1 MNKRKKKL
9 YSSGLSFLTASTML
23 IQTVGVQAQETESSS
38 ADEAN
43 TSSLPPEDSS
53 KVETNPDWNTEKK
66 PEEQTLPAA
75 EDVQPVEESPATE
88 AVGSANA
95 IDMTP
100 TTNTIDH
107 EISYTLDPAGLNW
120 PSADNKAAQF
130 QVSLMVKGYE
140 SFTVYLPAGLS
151 EVNHDTPDG
160 YKVVKS
166 MDQNNGTLLTYTNSS
181 PNDALITFNVSYKFG
196 LYPYGSNGNYNN
208 YQFAPGNTDLKVIV
222 EAPSAH
228 LEGTIHVN
236 NPETMDFVADVKN
249 NARPDNTFTADGKS
263 IYTFTMDIVHDPAR
277 NDPIM
282 GFGVANNPTMN
293 GVIHVPK
300 GFVLKGASMH
310 NWWGNSNNID
320 SDEKNVP
327 GIPTG
332 VSQPDGP
339 GGDIVITNIQGAGY
353 SNYPVS
359 HHYFYGYFEKGTPKG
374 TYQFTPELTLS
385 PKFLGGGEMTVP
397 VQNRN
402 LSTVI
407 LGQANPGVMTGKYGF
422 VLEGYSK
429 NDVDLEHE
437 GFYAKS
443 ISDEY
448 KVTGFLTGKSDKP
461 GVNEKMP
468 YIGVDFEDEKTN
480 QTNTLRTYKIT
491 LPQNWCG
498 NITDVIISTGVRGSV
513 SQSNNEGDNGPFQIT
528 LDTGE
533 VIEVNSIKSSNAQI
547 DAALSNGAHIVSIE
561 GEANILPGNNISVR
575 LKNAVIKD
583 GTYQSGQQVPIQIHV
598 HSVTSD
604 TDIDVVGHLKYF
616 DDYAIAGTAYSIAN
630 SMNYDMSGTYTQGQ
644 LISGKY
650 GWSGL
655 GMETAV
661 PEDTENKIILPE
673 SAIDRPHYVRLPVVQ
688 VRSIAHQAI
697 DVDYS
702 KLGDYGWTHPE
713 SKKKYYPVIT
723 DLGIDESGEHVTQ
736 FDFSMYEVNVPKN
749 ANMGSFFYPN
759 QIPFKVS
766 DMAVSAQGTT
776 DWVTRVIDQNDPATH
791 PKYGGKVYDGGKG
804 KAWKITIP
812 TIVGFK
818 NGVSGEKTSLTAYY
832 GQGAGA
838 AGFDRGVKSDTSDD
852 KPKGILRL
860 AITNSTNYDYI
871 NGQAIA
877 ILPRND
883 SYSLVLTGPGRVET
897 VGTLYYSTKSL
908 DLPKANSNV
917 RIELNSEDWMT
928 EDQVKDWSSI
938 RSVALNSSAI
948 QTKVQMVAY
957 LPIQVENIND
967 QSIGQTAIIP
977 TYSYAHNDDQGLGT
991 LSNRTDL
998 ETKIYGTP
1006 QIHVYYKETKDGT
1019 TPTDVN
1025 VADPKVITGRNTDG
1039 TGASYDSFTT
1049 SPVDVEDYTYVGLA
1063 QGKEKGTLDDQ
1074 TQDVVYLYKQKEY
1087 KVTVHYID
1095 ITGASPKDT
1104 WTPSDGTEVDSLKQ
1118 ELNGVKNETYQ
1129 NEVQAPAGYQIVQQ
1143 DDAAA
1148 QGTFTG
1154 EMDAYVYIKAD
1165 TQKVVYTIIDD
1176 SAKKTLEDK
1185 VSFDSGPSGTNLH
1198 KTQKDFDAIIK
1209 TYTDKGYEVV
1219 SQNELPGTF
1228 DSDTSK
1234 DQEIVVHLKHATVT
1248 VTPDHPQTPGDPID
1262 GSESNWPDG
1271 VDQVSLQ
1278 KSITR
1283 TIDYVD
1289 GLTKDKVADSVTQ
1302 TVTFTHHVVV
1312 DKVTGE
1318 VLGYDTNGDDTVDTT
1333 NADDAWMT
1341 DSNTWAEV
1349 TSPDLSLKGYEAP
1362 DVSKVD
1368 EKVVTSNT
1376 SDETVTVTYDRS
1388 TQKVVYTIIDD
1399 TAKKTLKDKVEFDH
1413 GLSGSKLSKKKADLD
1428 TIVKVYTNKG
1438 YEVVSQDEVPSAF
1451 DTDKS
1456 TDQVITIHL
1465 KHPTITV
1472 TPDNPQTP
1480 GGRIDGSEGIWPSE
1494 AGKEEL
1500 TKTITRNIHYVDGL
1514 TRDEVADSVTQKV
1527 IFNRHVIIDK
1537 VTGAV
1542 LGYDTNRDDQVDTTD
1557 ADDAWMTDSDTWAEV
1572 TSPDLSSKGYEV
1584 PDISKVDEKVVTSN
1598 ISDETVT
1605 VTYNRS
1611 MQKVVYT
1618 IIDDSADTTLEDKV
1632 AFDSG
1637 ASETNLHKTQN
1648 DFDAIIKT
1656 YTDKGYEVVN
1666 QGTLPTAFDTD
1677 SSKDQE
1683 VVVHL
1688 KHAIITVTPEDPKK
1702 PGQPIDGSESNW
1714 PSEAGANALSKT
1726 ITRTIDYLDEL
1737 TSDKIADSVN
1747 QSMTFKRH
1755 VIIDKVTGEVL
1766 GYDTNGDD
1774 MVDTTNA
1781 DDAWMTDSN
1790 IWNEVISP
1798 DFSDRGFG
1806 TPSLAKVGN
1815 ETVDVFMDSKQ
1826 IKVLYPH
1833 TYITIT
1839 PDNPQTP
1846 GEPIDGTDMNWPD
1859 GVDLDSLQKSITRT
1873 IDYVDGLT
1881 HKKVA
1886 DSVTQKVTFNR
1897 HVIIDKVTGEV
1908 LGYDT
1913 NGDGTVDTTDAD
1925 DTWMTDSNTW
1935 AEVTSPDLSLK
1946 GYEAPDV
1953 SKVDEKVVT
1962 SNISDETVTVT
1973 YNRSTQKV
1981 VYTIIDDTAK
1991 KTLEDNVLLDTG
2003 PSGASL
2009 NKTQED
2015 LQKIADGYGTKGY
2028 AIVSVDTLPEHFDI
2042 DPSTDQVV
2050 IIHLEHTYETITPD
2064 NAKTPGDPIDGSESV
2079 WPKEAGKENLQK
2091 STTRTIEYIDGMTKE
2106 NVADSVEQTVEFERH
2121 VIIDK
2126 VTGEVLG
2133 YDTNDDN
2140 QVDTEDPDQAWM
2152 HTDGEWSE
2160 VVSPDLSSQGYEKP
2174 SMEKVEAENV
2184 DPSTETK
2191 TIQIVYEISNRI
2203 ILPSTGGIGSLF
2215 YTISGLI
2222 LTGIGWKGFRK
2233 NKKK

>member
-1 MNKRKKKL
+1 
-9 YSSGLSFLTASTML
+9 ML

-38 ADEAN
+38 ANEAN

-75 EDVQPVEESPATE
+75 EDVQPVEESPVTE

-236 NPETMDFVADVKN
+236 NPETMDFVADVRN

-407 LGQANPGVMTGKYGF
+407 LGQANPGVMMGKYGF

-429 NDVDLEHE
+429 NDVDLEHA

-448 KVTGFLTGKSDKP
+448 KVTGFLTGKTDKP

-575 LKNAVIKD
+575 LKNAVIEY

-917 RIELNSEDWMT
+917 RIELNSED
-928 EDQVKDWSSI
+928 
-938 RSVALNSSAI
+938 
-948 QTKVQMVAY
+948 
-957 LPIQVENIND
+957 
-967 QSIGQTAIIP
+967 
-977 TYSYAHNDDQGLGT
+977 
-991 LSNRTDL
+991 
-998 ETKIYGTP
+998 
-1006 QIHVYYKETKDGT
+1006 
-1019 TPTDVN
+1019 
-1025 VADPKVITGRNTDG
+1025 
-1039 TGASYDSFTT
+1039 
-1049 SPVDVEDYTYVGLA
+1049 
-1063 QGKEKGTLDDQ
+1063 
-1074 TQDVVYLYKQKEY
+1074 
-1087 KVTVHYID
+1087 
-1095 ITGASPKDT
+1095 
-1104 WTPSDGTEVDSLKQ
+1104 
-1118 ELNGVKNETYQ
+1118 
-1129 NEVQAPAGYQIVQQ
+1129 
-1143 DDAAA
+1143 
-1148 QGTFTG
+1148 
-1154 EMDAYVYIKAD
+1154 
-1165 TQKVVYTIIDD
+1165 
-1176 SAKKTLEDK
+1176 
-1185 VSFDSGPSGTNLH
+1185 
-1198 KTQKDFDAIIK
+1198 
-1209 TYTDKGYEVV
+1209 
-1219 SQNELPGTF
+1219 
-1228 DSDTSK
+1228 
-1234 DQEIVVHLKHATVT
+1234 
-1248 VTPDHPQTPGDPID
+1248 
-1262 GSESNWPDG
+1262 
-1271 VDQVSLQ
+1271 
-1278 KSITR
+1278 
-1283 TIDYVD
+1283 
-1289 GLTKDKVADSVTQ
+1289 
-1302 TVTFTHHVVV
+1302 
-1312 DKVTGE
+1312 
-1318 VLGYDTNGDDTVDTT
+1318 
-1333 NADDAWMT
+1333 
-1341 DSNTWAEV
+1341 
-1349 TSPDLSLKGYEAP
+1349 
-1362 DVSKVD
+1362 
-1368 EKVVTSNT
+1368 
-1376 SDETVTVTYDRS
+1376 
-1388 TQKVVYTIIDD
+1388 
-1399 TAKKTLKDKVEFDH
+1399 
-1413 GLSGSKLSKKKADLD
+1413 
-1428 TIVKVYTNKG
+1428 
-1438 YEVVSQDEVPSAF
+1438 
-1451 DTDKS
+1451 
-1456 TDQVITIHL
+1456 
-1465 KHPTITV
+1465 
-1472 TPDNPQTP
+1472 
-1480 GGRIDGSEGIWPSE
+1480 
-1494 AGKEEL
+1494 
-1500 TKTITRNIHYVDGL
+1500 
-1514 TRDEVADSVTQKV
+1514 
-1527 IFNRHVIIDK
+1527 
-1537 VTGAV
+1537 
-1542 LGYDTNRDDQVDTTD
+1542 
-1557 ADDAWMTDSDTWAEV
+1557 
-1572 TSPDLSSKGYEV
+1572 
-1584 PDISKVDEKVVTSN
+1584 
-1598 ISDETVT
+1598 
-1605 VTYNRS
+1605 
-1611 MQKVVYT
+1611 
-1618 IIDDSADTTLEDKV
+1618 
-1632 AFDSG
+1632 
-1637 ASETNLHKTQN
+1637 
-1648 DFDAIIKT
+1648 
-1656 YTDKGYEVVN
+1656 
-1666 QGTLPTAFDTD
+1666 
-1677 SSKDQE
+1677 
-1683 VVVHL
+1683 
-1688 KHAIITVTPEDPKK
+1688 
-1702 PGQPIDGSESNW
+1702 
-1714 PSEAGANALSKT
+1714 
-1726 ITRTIDYLDEL
+1726 
-1737 TSDKIADSVN
+1737 
-1747 QSMTFKRH
+1747 
-1755 VIIDKVTGEVL
+1755 
-1766 GYDTNGDD
+1766 
-1774 MVDTTNA
+1774 
-1781 DDAWMTDSN
+1781 
-1790 IWNEVISP
+1790 
-1798 DFSDRGFG
+1798 
-1806 TPSLAKVGN
+1806 
-1815 ETVDVFMDSKQ
+1815 
-1826 IKVLYPH
+1826 
-1833 TYITIT
+1833 
-1839 PDNPQTP
+1839 
-1846 GEPIDGTDMNWPD
+1846 
-1859 GVDLDSLQKSITRT
+1859 
-1873 IDYVDGLT
+1873 
-1881 HKKVA
+1881 
-1886 DSVTQKVTFNR
+1886 
-1897 HVIIDKVTGEV
+1897 
-1908 LGYDT
+1908 
-1913 NGDGTVDTTDAD
+1913 
-1925 DTWMTDSNTW
+1925 
-1935 AEVTSPDLSLK
+1935 
-1946 GYEAPDV
+1946 
-1953 SKVDEKVVT
+1953 
-1962 SNISDETVTVT
+1962 
-1973 YNRSTQKV
+1973 
-1981 VYTIIDDTAK
+1981 
-1991 KTLEDNVLLDTG
+1991 
-2003 PSGASL
+2003 
-2009 NKTQED
+2009 
-2015 LQKIADGYGTKGY
+2015 
-2028 AIVSVDTLPEHFDI
+2028 
-2042 DPSTDQVV
+2042 
-2050 IIHLEHTYETITPD
+2050 
-2064 NAKTPGDPIDGSESV
+2064 
-2079 WPKEAGKENLQK
+2079 
-2091 STTRTIEYIDGMTKE
+2091 
-2106 NVADSVEQTVEFERH
+2106 
-2121 VIIDK
+2121 
-2126 VTGEVLG
+2126 
-2133 YDTNDDN
+2133 
-2140 QVDTEDPDQAWM
+2140 
-2152 HTDGEWSE
+2152 
-2160 VVSPDLSSQGYEKP
+2160 
-2174 SMEKVEAENV
+2174 
-2184 DPSTETK
+2184 
-2191 TIQIVYEISNRI
+2191 
-2203 ILPSTGGIGSLF
+2203 
-2215 YTISGLI
+2215 
-2222 LTGIGWKGFRK
+2222 
-2233 NKKK
+2233 

>member
-1 MNKRKKKL
+1 
-9 YSSGLSFLTASTML
+9 ML

-38 ADEAN
+38 ANEAN
-43 TSSLPPEDSS
+43 TSSLPSEDSS
-53 KVETNPDWNTEKK
+53 KVETNPDLNTEKK

-236 NPETMDFVADVKN
+236 NPETMDFVADVRN

-461 GVNEKMP
+461 GVNDKMP

-575 LKNAVIKD
+575 LKNAVIED

-1019 TPTDVN
+1019 TPTDVD

-1039 TGASYDSFTT
+1039 ASYDSFTT
-1049 SPVDVEDYTYVGLA
+1049 SPVDVDDYTYIGLA

-1074 TQDVVYLYKQKEY
+1074 AQDVVYLYKQKEY

-1095 ITGASPKDT
+1095 ITWASPKDT
-1104 WTPSDGTEVDSLKQ
+1104 WTPSDGTEVDSLKR

-1129 NEVQAPAGYQIVQQ
+1129 NDVQAPAGYQIVQQ
-1143 DDAAA
+1143 DDAAT

-1185 VSFDSGPSGTNLH
+1185 VSFDSGASGTNLH

-1219 SQNELPGTF
+1219 SQDELPGTF

-1234 DQEIVVHLKHATVT
+1234 DQEIVVHLKHVTVT

-1289 GLTKDKVADSVTQ
+1289 GLTKEKVADSVEQ
-1302 TVTFTHHVVV
+1302 TITFTRHVVV

-1318 VLGYDTNGDDTVDTT
+1318 VLGYDTNGDGMVDTK

-1349 TSPDLSLKGYEAP
+1349 TSPDLSSKGYEAP
-1362 DVSKVD
+1362 GVSKVD
-1368 EKVVTSNT
+1368 EKVVTFNT
-1376 SDETVTVTYDRS
+1376 SDETITVTYNRS
-1388 TQKVVYTIIDD
+1388 PQKVVYTIIDD

-1456 TDQVITIHL
+1456 IDQVITIHL

-1557 ADDAWMTDSDTWAEV
+1557 ADDAWMTDSNTWAEV
-1572 TSPDLSSKGYEV
+1572 TSPDLSSKGYEA
-1584 PDISKVDEKVVTSN
+1584 PDVSKVDEKVVTSN

-1637 ASETNLHKTQN
+1637 ASGTDLHKTQN

-1747 QSMTFKRH
+1747 QSVTFKRH

-1806 TPSLAKVGN
+1806 TPSLAKVGS

-1839 PDNPQTP
+1839 PDHPQTP
-1846 GEPIDGTDMNWPD
+1846 GDPIDGSESNWPD
-1859 GVDLDSLQKSITRT
+1859 GVDQVSLQKSITRT

-1881 HKKVA
+1881 KEKVA
-1886 DSVTQKVTFNR
+1886 DSVEQTITFTR
-1897 HVIIDKVTGEV
+1897 HVVVDKVTGEV

-1913 NGDGTVDTTDAD
+1913 NGDGMVDTTSAD
-1925 DTWMTDSNTW
+1925 KAWMTDSNTW

-1962 SNISDETVTVT
+1962 SNISDETITVT

>member
-1 MNKRKKKL
+1 MDNLEKKGESQMKKRKKKL

-38 ADEAN
+38 ANEAD
-43 TSSLPPEDSS
+43 TSSLPSQDSS
-53 KVETNPDWNTEKK
+53 KVETNPDLNIETK
-66 PEEQTLPAA
+66 PEDQTLPAT
-75 EDVQPVEESPATE
+75 EDVQPVEEPPATE

-100 TTNTIDH
+100 ATNTVDH

-196 LYPYGSNGNYNN
+196 LYPYGSNSNYNN

-263 IYTFTMDIVHDPAR
+263 IYTFTMEIVHDPAR
-277 NDPIM
+277 NEPIM

-359 HHYFYGYFEKGTPKG
+359 HHYFYGYFEKGTPEG

-429 NDVDLEHE
+429 NDVDLEHA

-448 KVTGFLTGKSDKP
+448 KVTGFLTGKTDKP

-468 YIGVDFEDEKTN
+468 YIGVDFEDGKTN

-491 LPQNWCG
+491 LPKNWCG

-575 LKNAVIKD
+575 LKNAVIED

-1095 ITGASPKDT
+1095 ITGVSPKDT

-1185 VSFDSGPSGTNLH
+1185 VSFDSGASGTNLH
-1198 KTQKDFDAIIK
+1198 KTQKDFDAIVKAYTDKGYEVVSQDTLPTVFDTDSSKDQEIVVHLKHAIITVTPEDPKKPGQPIDGSESNWPSEAGANALSKTITRTIDYLDELTSDKIADSVNQSVTFKRHVIIDKVTGEVLGYDTNGDGMVDTTNADDAWMTDSNTWAEVTSPDLSSKGYEAPDVSKVDEKVVTSNTSDETVTVTYNRSMQKVVYTIIDDSAKKTLEDKVSFDSGASGTNLHKTQNDFDAIIK

-1219 SQNELPGTF
+1219 SQDELPGTF

-1248 VTPDHPQTPGDPID
+1248 VTPDNPQTPGDPID

-1349 TSPDLSLKGYEAP
+1349 TSPDLSSKGYEAP

-1368 EKVVTSNT
+1368 EKVVASNT
-1376 SDETVTVTYDRS
+1376 
-1388 TQKVVYTIIDD
+1388 
-1399 TAKKTLKDKVEFDH
+1399 
-1413 GLSGSKLSKKKADLD
+1413 
-1428 TIVKVYTNKG
+1428 
-1438 YEVVSQDEVPSAF
+1438 
-1451 DTDKS
+1451 
-1456 TDQVITIHL
+1456 
-1465 KHPTITV
+1465 
-1472 TPDNPQTP
+1472 
-1480 GGRIDGSEGIWPSE
+1480 
-1494 AGKEEL
+1494 
-1500 TKTITRNIHYVDGL
+1500 
-1514 TRDEVADSVTQKV
+1514 
-1527 IFNRHVIIDK
+1527 
-1537 VTGAV
+1537 
-1542 LGYDTNRDDQVDTTD
+1542 
-1557 ADDAWMTDSDTWAEV
+1557 
-1572 TSPDLSSKGYEV
+1572 
-1584 PDISKVDEKVVTSN
+1584 
-1598 ISDETVT
+1598 
-1605 VTYNRS
+1605 
-1611 MQKVVYT
+1611 
-1618 IIDDSADTTLEDKV
+1618 
-1632 AFDSG
+1632 
-1637 ASETNLHKTQN
+1637 
-1648 DFDAIIKT
+1648 
-1656 YTDKGYEVVN
+1656 
-1666 QGTLPTAFDTD
+1666 
-1677 SSKDQE
+1677 
-1683 VVVHL
+1683 
-1688 KHAIITVTPEDPKK
+1688 
-1702 PGQPIDGSESNW
+1702 
-1714 PSEAGANALSKT
+1714 
-1726 ITRTIDYLDEL
+1726 
-1737 TSDKIADSVN
+1737 
-1747 QSMTFKRH
+1747 
-1755 VIIDKVTGEVL
+1755 
-1766 GYDTNGDD
+1766 
-1774 MVDTTNA
+1774 
-1781 DDAWMTDSN
+1781 
-1790 IWNEVISP
+1790 
-1798 DFSDRGFG
+1798 
-1806 TPSLAKVGN
+1806 
-1815 ETVDVFMDSKQ
+1815 
-1826 IKVLYPH
+1826 
-1833 TYITIT
+1833 
-1839 PDNPQTP
+1839 
-1846 GEPIDGTDMNWPD
+1846 
-1859 GVDLDSLQKSITRT
+1859 
-1873 IDYVDGLT
+1873 
-1881 HKKVA
+1881 
-1886 DSVTQKVTFNR
+1886 
-1897 HVIIDKVTGEV
+1897 
-1908 LGYDT
+1908 
-1913 NGDGTVDTTDAD
+1913 
-1925 DTWMTDSNTW
+1925 
-1935 AEVTSPDLSLK
+1935 
-1946 GYEAPDV
+1946 
-1953 SKVDEKVVT
+1953 
-1962 SNISDETVTVT
+1962 SDETVTVT

-2050 IIHLEHTYETITPD
+2050 IIHLEHTYEAITPD

-2191 TIQIVYEISNRI
+2191 TIQIIYEISNRI

-2215 YTISGLI
+2215 YTISGLV

>member
-1 MNKRKKKL
+1 MDNLEKKGESQMKKRKKKL

-38 ADEAN
+38 ANEAD
-43 TSSLPPEDSS
+43 TSSLPSQDSS
-53 KVETNPDWNTEKK
+53 KVETNPDLNTEKK
-66 PEEQTLPAA
+66 PEDQTLPAT
-75 EDVQPVEESPATE
+75 EDVQPVEESPVTE
-88 AVGSANA
+88 TVGSANA

-100 TTNTIDH
+100 ATNTVDH

-196 LYPYGSNGNYNN
+196 LYPYGSNSNYNN

-263 IYTFTMDIVHDPAR
+263 IYTFTMEIVHDPAR
-277 NDPIM
+277 NEPIM

-359 HHYFYGYFEKGTPKG
+359 HHYFYGYFEKGTPEG

-429 NDVDLEHE
+429 NDVDLEHA

-448 KVTGFLTGKSDKP
+448 KVTGFLTGKTDKP

-491 LPQNWCG
+491 LPKNWCG

-575 LKNAVIKD
+575 LKNAVIED

-877 ILPRND
+877 ILPRNN
-883 SYSLVLTGPGRVET
+883 SYSLMLTGPGRVET
-897 VGTLYYSTKSL
+897 VGTLYYSTKSF

-1095 ITGASPKDT
+1095 ITGVSPKDT

-1185 VSFDSGPSGTNLH
+1185 VSFDSGASGTNLH
-1198 KTQKDFDAIIK
+1198 KTQKDFDAIVKAYTDKGYEVVSQDTLPTVFDTDSSKDQEIVVHLKHAIITVTPEDPKKPGQPIDGSESNWPSEAGANALSKTITRTIDYLDELTSDKIADSVNQSVTFKRHVIIDKVTGEVLGYDTNGDGMVDTTNADDAWMTDSNTWAEVTSPDLSSKGYEAPDVSKVDEKVVTSNTSDETVTVTYNRSMQKVVYTIIDDSAKKTLEDKVSFDSGASGTNLHKTQNDFDAIIK

-1219 SQNELPGTF
+1219 SQDELPGTF

-1248 VTPDHPQTPGDPID
+1248 VTPDNPQTPGDPID

-1349 TSPDLSLKGYEAP
+1349 TSPDLSSKGYEAP

-1368 EKVVTSNT
+1368 EKVVASNT
-1376 SDETVTVTYDRS
+1376 
-1388 TQKVVYTIIDD
+1388 
-1399 TAKKTLKDKVEFDH
+1399 
-1413 GLSGSKLSKKKADLD
+1413 
-1428 TIVKVYTNKG
+1428 
-1438 YEVVSQDEVPSAF
+1438 
-1451 DTDKS
+1451 
-1456 TDQVITIHL
+1456 
-1465 KHPTITV
+1465 
-1472 TPDNPQTP
+1472 
-1480 GGRIDGSEGIWPSE
+1480 
-1494 AGKEEL
+1494 
-1500 TKTITRNIHYVDGL
+1500 
-1514 TRDEVADSVTQKV
+1514 
-1527 IFNRHVIIDK
+1527 
-1537 VTGAV
+1537 
-1542 LGYDTNRDDQVDTTD
+1542 
-1557 ADDAWMTDSDTWAEV
+1557 
-1572 TSPDLSSKGYEV
+1572 
-1584 PDISKVDEKVVTSN
+1584 
-1598 ISDETVT
+1598 
-1605 VTYNRS
+1605 
-1611 MQKVVYT
+1611 
-1618 IIDDSADTTLEDKV
+1618 
-1632 AFDSG
+1632 
-1637 ASETNLHKTQN
+1637 
-1648 DFDAIIKT
+1648 
-1656 YTDKGYEVVN
+1656 
-1666 QGTLPTAFDTD
+1666 
-1677 SSKDQE
+1677 
-1683 VVVHL
+1683 
-1688 KHAIITVTPEDPKK
+1688 
-1702 PGQPIDGSESNW
+1702 
-1714 PSEAGANALSKT
+1714 
-1726 ITRTIDYLDEL
+1726 
-1737 TSDKIADSVN
+1737 
-1747 QSMTFKRH
+1747 
-1755 VIIDKVTGEVL
+1755 
-1766 GYDTNGDD
+1766 
-1774 MVDTTNA
+1774 
-1781 DDAWMTDSN
+1781 
-1790 IWNEVISP
+1790 
-1798 DFSDRGFG
+1798 
-1806 TPSLAKVGN
+1806 
-1815 ETVDVFMDSKQ
+1815 
-1826 IKVLYPH
+1826 
-1833 TYITIT
+1833 
-1839 PDNPQTP
+1839 
-1846 GEPIDGTDMNWPD
+1846 
-1859 GVDLDSLQKSITRT
+1859 
-1873 IDYVDGLT
+1873 
-1881 HKKVA
+1881 
-1886 DSVTQKVTFNR
+1886 
-1897 HVIIDKVTGEV
+1897 
-1908 LGYDT
+1908 
-1913 NGDGTVDTTDAD
+1913 
-1925 DTWMTDSNTW
+1925 
-1935 AEVTSPDLSLK
+1935 
-1946 GYEAPDV
+1946 
-1953 SKVDEKVVT
+1953 
-1962 SNISDETVTVT
+1962 SDETVTVT

-2050 IIHLEHTYETITPD
+2050 IIHLEHTYEAITPD

-2191 TIQIVYEISNRI
+2191 TIQIIYEISNRI

-2215 YTISGLI
+2215 YTISGLV

>member
-1 MNKRKKKL
+1 MDHLEKKGESQMKKRKKKL

-38 ADEAN
+38 ANEAN
-43 TSSLPPEDSS
+43 TSSLPSEDSS
-53 KVETNPDWNTEKK
+53 KVETNPDLNTEKK

-107 EISYTLDPAGLNW
+107 EVSYTLDPAGLNW

-140 SFTVYLPAGLS
+140 SFTAYLPAGVS
-151 EVNHDTPDG
+151 EVNHDTPYG

-222 EAPSAH
+222 EAPNAH

-236 NPETMDFVADVKN
+236 NPETMDFVADVRN

-359 HHYFYGYFEKGTPKG
+359 HHYFYGYFEKGTPEG

-429 NDVDLEHE
+429 NDVNLEHA

-575 LKNAVIKD
+575 LKNAVIED

-852 KPKGILRL
+852 KSKGILRL

-883 SYSLVLTGPGRVET
+883 SYSLMLTGPGRVET

-938 RSVALNSSAI
+938 RSVVLSSSAI
-948 QTKVQMVAY
+948 QTKV
-957 LPIQVENIND
+957 
-967 QSIGQTAIIP
+967 
-977 TYSYAHNDDQGLGT
+977 
-991 LSNRTDL
+991 
-998 ETKIYGTP
+998 
-1006 QIHVYYKETKDGT
+1006 
-1019 TPTDVN
+1019 
-1025 VADPKVITGRNTDG
+1025 
-1039 TGASYDSFTT
+1039 
-1049 SPVDVEDYTYVGLA
+1049 
-1063 QGKEKGTLDDQ
+1063 
-1074 TQDVVYLYKQKEY
+1074 
-1087 KVTVHYID
+1087 
-1095 ITGASPKDT
+1095 
-1104 WTPSDGTEVDSLKQ
+1104 
-1118 ELNGVKNETYQ
+1118 
-1129 NEVQAPAGYQIVQQ
+1129 
-1143 DDAAA
+1143 
-1148 QGTFTG
+1148 
-1154 EMDAYVYIKAD
+1154 
-1165 TQKVVYTIIDD
+1165 
-1176 SAKKTLEDK
+1176 
-1185 VSFDSGPSGTNLH
+1185 
-1198 KTQKDFDAIIK
+1198 
-1209 TYTDKGYEVV
+1209 
-1219 SQNELPGTF
+1219 
-1228 DSDTSK
+1228 
-1234 DQEIVVHLKHATVT
+1234 
-1248 VTPDHPQTPGDPID
+1248 
-1262 GSESNWPDG
+1262 
-1271 VDQVSLQ
+1271 
-1278 KSITR
+1278 
-1283 TIDYVD
+1283 
-1289 GLTKDKVADSVTQ
+1289 
-1302 TVTFTHHVVV
+1302 
-1312 DKVTGE
+1312 
-1318 VLGYDTNGDDTVDTT
+1318 
-1333 NADDAWMT
+1333 
-1341 DSNTWAEV
+1341 
-1349 TSPDLSLKGYEAP
+1349 
-1362 DVSKVD
+1362 
-1368 EKVVTSNT
+1368 
-1376 SDETVTVTYDRS
+1376 
-1388 TQKVVYTIIDD
+1388 
-1399 TAKKTLKDKVEFDH
+1399 
-1413 GLSGSKLSKKKADLD
+1413 
-1428 TIVKVYTNKG
+1428 
-1438 YEVVSQDEVPSAF
+1438 
-1451 DTDKS
+1451 
-1456 TDQVITIHL
+1456 
-1465 KHPTITV
+1465 
-1472 TPDNPQTP
+1472 
-1480 GGRIDGSEGIWPSE
+1480 
-1494 AGKEEL
+1494 
-1500 TKTITRNIHYVDGL
+1500 
-1514 TRDEVADSVTQKV
+1514 
-1527 IFNRHVIIDK
+1527 
-1537 VTGAV
+1537 
-1542 LGYDTNRDDQVDTTD
+1542 
-1557 ADDAWMTDSDTWAEV
+1557 
-1572 TSPDLSSKGYEV
+1572 
-1584 PDISKVDEKVVTSN
+1584 
-1598 ISDETVT
+1598 
-1605 VTYNRS
+1605 
-1611 MQKVVYT
+1611 
-1618 IIDDSADTTLEDKV
+1618 
-1632 AFDSG
+1632 
-1637 ASETNLHKTQN
+1637 
-1648 DFDAIIKT
+1648 
-1656 YTDKGYEVVN
+1656 
-1666 QGTLPTAFDTD
+1666 
-1677 SSKDQE
+1677 
-1683 VVVHL
+1683 
-1688 KHAIITVTPEDPKK
+1688 
-1702 PGQPIDGSESNW
+1702 
-1714 PSEAGANALSKT
+1714 
-1726 ITRTIDYLDEL
+1726 
-1737 TSDKIADSVN
+1737 
-1747 QSMTFKRH
+1747 
-1755 VIIDKVTGEVL
+1755 
-1766 GYDTNGDD
+1766 
-1774 MVDTTNA
+1774 
-1781 DDAWMTDSN
+1781 
-1790 IWNEVISP
+1790 
-1798 DFSDRGFG
+1798 
-1806 TPSLAKVGN
+1806 
-1815 ETVDVFMDSKQ
+1815 
-1826 IKVLYPH
+1826 
-1833 TYITIT
+1833 
-1839 PDNPQTP
+1839 
-1846 GEPIDGTDMNWPD
+1846 
-1859 GVDLDSLQKSITRT
+1859 
-1873 IDYVDGLT
+1873 
-1881 HKKVA
+1881 
-1886 DSVTQKVTFNR
+1886 
-1897 HVIIDKVTGEV
+1897 
-1908 LGYDT
+1908 
-1913 NGDGTVDTTDAD
+1913 
-1925 DTWMTDSNTW
+1925 
-1935 AEVTSPDLSLK
+1935 
-1946 GYEAPDV
+1946 
-1953 SKVDEKVVT
+1953 
-1962 SNISDETVTVT
+1962 
-1973 YNRSTQKV
+1973 
-1981 VYTIIDDTAK
+1981 
-1991 KTLEDNVLLDTG
+1991 
-2003 PSGASL
+2003 
-2009 NKTQED
+2009 
-2015 LQKIADGYGTKGY
+2015 
-2028 AIVSVDTLPEHFDI
+2028 
-2042 DPSTDQVV
+2042 
-2050 IIHLEHTYETITPD
+2050 
-2064 NAKTPGDPIDGSESV
+2064 
-2079 WPKEAGKENLQK
+2079 
-2091 STTRTIEYIDGMTKE
+2091 
-2106 NVADSVEQTVEFERH
+2106 
-2121 VIIDK
+2121 
-2126 VTGEVLG
+2126 
-2133 YDTNDDN
+2133 
-2140 QVDTEDPDQAWM
+2140 
-2152 HTDGEWSE
+2152 
-2160 VVSPDLSSQGYEKP
+2160 
-2174 SMEKVEAENV
+2174 
-2184 DPSTETK
+2184 
-2191 TIQIVYEISNRI
+2191 
-2203 ILPSTGGIGSLF
+2203 
-2215 YTISGLI
+2215 
-2222 LTGIGWKGFRK
+2222 
-2233 NKKK
+2233 

>member
-1 MNKRKKKL
+1 MKKRKKKL

-38 ADEAN
+38 ANEAD
-43 TSSLPPEDSS
+43 TSSLPSQDSS
-53 KVETNPDWNTEKK
+53 KVETNPDLNTEKK
-66 PEEQTLPAA
+66 PEDQTLPAT
-75 EDVQPVEESPATE
+75 EDVQPVEESPVTE
-88 AVGSANA
+88 TVGSANA

-236 NPETMDFVADVKN
+236 NPETMDFVADVRN

-967 QSIGQTAIIP
+967 QSIGQKAIIP

-1019 TPTDVN
+1019 TPTDVD
-1025 VADPKVITGRNTDG
+1025 VADPKVITGRNID
-1039 TGASYDSFTT
+1039 GASYDSFTT
-1049 SPVDVEDYTYVGLA
+1049 SPVDVDDYTYIGLV

-1074 TQDVVYLYKQKEY
+1074 AQDVVYLYKQKEY

-1129 NEVQAPAGYQIVQQ
+1129 NDVQAPAGYQIVQQ

-1185 VSFDSGPSGTNLH
+1185 VSFDSGASETNLH

-1219 SQNELPGTF
+1219 SQDELPGTF

-1234 DQEIVVHLKHATVT
+1234 DQEIVIHLKHAAVT
-1248 VTPDHPQTPGDPID
+1248 VTPDYPQTPGDPID

-1289 GLTKDKVADSVTQ
+1289 GLTKEKVADSVEQ
-1302 TVTFTHHVVV
+1302 NITFTRHVVV

-1318 VLGYDTNGDDTVDTT
+1318 VLGYDTNGDGMVNTK

-1349 TSPDLSLKGYEAP
+1349 TSPDLSSKGYEAP

-1413 GLSGSKLSKKKADLD
+1413 GLSGSKLSKKRADLD
-1428 TIVKVYTNKG
+1428 TIIKVYTNKG

-1618 IIDDSADTTLEDKV
+1618 IIDDSAKKTLEDKV
-1632 AFDSG
+1632 SFDSG
-1637 ASETNLHKTQN
+1637 ASETDLHKIQK

-1656 YTDKGYEVVN
+1656 YTDKGYEVVS
-1666 QGTLPTAFDTD
+1666 QDELPGTFDSDT
-1677 SSKDQE
+1677 SKDQE
-1683 VVVHL
+1683 IVVHL
-1688 KHAIITVTPEDPKK
+1688 KHATVTVTPDHPQT
-1702 PGQPIDGSESNW
+1702 PGDPIDGSES
-1714 PSEAGANALSKT
+1714 
-1726 ITRTIDYLDEL
+1726 
-1737 TSDKIADSVN
+1737 
-1747 QSMTFKRH
+1747 
-1755 VIIDKVTGEVL
+1755 
-1766 GYDTNGDD
+1766 
-1774 MVDTTNA
+1774 
-1781 DDAWMTDSN
+1781 
-1790 IWNEVISP
+1790 
-1798 DFSDRGFG
+1798 
-1806 TPSLAKVGN
+1806 
-1815 ETVDVFMDSKQ
+1815 
-1826 IKVLYPH
+1826 
-1833 TYITIT
+1833 
-1839 PDNPQTP
+1839 
-1846 GEPIDGTDMNWPD
+1846 NWPD

-1881 HKKVA
+1881 KDKVA
-1886 DSVTQKVTFNR
+1886 DSVTQTVTFTH
-1897 HVIIDKVTGEV
+1897 HVVVDKVTGEV

-1913 NGDGTVDTTDAD
+1913 NGDDTVDTTNAD
-1925 DTWMTDSNTW
+1925 DAWMTDSNTW
-1935 AEVTSPDLSLK
+1935 AEVTSPDLSSK

-1953 SKVDEKVVT
+1953 SKVDEKVVA
-1962 SNISDETVTVT
+1962 SNTSDETVIVT

-2140 QVDTEDPDQAWM
+2140 QVDTEGPDQAWM

-2191 TIQIVYEISNRI
+2191 TIQIIYEISNRI

-2215 YTISGLI
+2215 YTISGLV

>member
-1 MNKRKKKL
+1 
-9 YSSGLSFLTASTML
+9 ML

-38 ADEAN
+38 ANEAN

-53 KVETNPDWNTEKK
+53 KVETNPDLNTEKK

-236 NPETMDFVADVKN
+236 NPETMDFVADVRN

-967 QSIGQTAIIP
+967 QSIGQKAIIP

-1019 TPTDVN
+1019 TPTDVD
-1025 VADPKVITGRNTDG
+1025 VADPKVITGRNID
-1039 TGASYDSFTT
+1039 GASYDSFTT
-1049 SPVDVEDYTYVGLA
+1049 SPVDLDDYTYIGLA

-1074 TQDVVYLYKQKEY
+1074 AQDVVYLYKQKEY

-1129 NEVQAPAGYQIVQQ
+1129 NDVQAPAGYQIVQQ

-1185 VSFDSGPSGTNLH
+1185 VSFDSGASETNLH
-1198 KTQKDFDAIIK
+1198 KTQKDFYAIIK

-1219 SQNELPGTF
+1219 SQDELPGTF

-1234 DQEIVVHLKHATVT
+1234 DQEIVIHLKHVTVT
-1248 VTPDHPQTPGDPID
+1248 VAPDHPQTPGDPID

-1289 GLTKDKVADSVTQ
+1289 GLTKEKVADSVEQ
-1302 TVTFTHHVVV
+1302 NITFTRHVVV

-1318 VLGYDTNGDDTVDTT
+1318 VLGYDTNGDGMVDTK

-1349 TSPDLSLKGYEAP
+1349 TSPDLSSKGYEAP

-1376 SDETVTVTYDRS
+1376 SDETVTVTYNRS
-1388 TQKVVYTIIDD
+1388 PQKVVYTIIDD
-1399 TAKKTLKDKVEFDH
+1399 TANRTLKDKVEFDH

-1456 TDQVITIHL
+1456 IDQVITIHL

-1557 ADDAWMTDSDTWAEV
+1557 ADDAWMTDSNTWAEV
-1572 TSPDLSSKGYEV
+1572 TSPDLSLKGYEA
-1584 PDISKVDEKVVTSN
+1584 PDVSKVDEEVVTSN
-1598 ISDETVT
+1598 TSDETVT

-1618 IIDDSADTTLEDKV
+1618 IIDDSADMTLEDKV

-1637 ASETNLHKTQN
+1637 ASGTDLHKTQN

-1656 YTDKGYEVVN
+1656 YTDKGYEVVS
-1666 QGTLPTAFDTD
+1666 QDELPGTFDSDT
-1677 SSKDQE
+1677 SKDQE
-1683 VVVHL
+1683 IVIHL
-1688 KHAIITVTPEDPKK
+1688 KHVTVTVAPDHPQT
-1702 PGQPIDGSESNW
+1702 PGDPIDGSESNW
-1714 PSEAGANALSKT
+1714 P
-1726 ITRTIDYLDEL
+1726 
-1737 TSDKIADSVN
+1737 
-1747 QSMTFKRH
+1747 
-1755 VIIDKVTGEVL
+1755 
-1766 GYDTNGDD
+1766 
-1774 MVDTTNA
+1774 
-1781 DDAWMTDSN
+1781 
-1790 IWNEVISP
+1790 
-1798 DFSDRGFG
+1798 
-1806 TPSLAKVGN
+1806 
-1815 ETVDVFMDSKQ
+1815 
-1826 IKVLYPH
+1826 
-1833 TYITIT
+1833 
-1839 PDNPQTP
+1839 
-1846 GEPIDGTDMNWPD
+1846 D
-1859 GVDLDSLQKSITRT
+1859 GVDQVSLQKSITRT

-1881 HKKVA
+1881 KEKVA
-1886 DSVTQKVTFNR
+1886 DSVEQTVTFTR
-1897 HVIIDKVTGEV
+1897 HVVVDKVTGEV

-1913 NGDGTVDTTDAD
+1913 NGDGTVDTTSAD
-1925 DTWMTDSNTW
+1925 KAWMTNSNTW
-1935 AEVTSPDLSLK
+1935 AKVTSPDLSSK

-1953 SKVDEKVVT
+1953 SKVDEKVVA
-1962 SNISDETVTVT
+1962 SNTSDETVTVT
-1973 YNRSTQKV
+1973 YNRSPQKV

-2028 AIVSVDTLPEHFDI
+2028 AIVRVDTLPEHFDI

-2079 WPKEAGKENLQK
+2079 WPKEASKENLQK

>member
-1 MNKRKKKL
+1 MDHLEKKGESQMNKRKKKL

-575 LKNAVIKD
+575 LKNAVIED

-967 QSIGQTAIIP
+967 QSIGQKAIIP

-1019 TPTDVN
+1019 TPTDVD

-1039 TGASYDSFTT
+1039 ASYDSFTT
-1049 SPVDVEDYTYVGLA
+1049 SPVDVDDYTYIGLV

-1074 TQDVVYLYKQKEY
+1074 AQDVVYLYKQKEY

-1129 NEVQAPAGYQIVQQ
+1129 NDVQAPAGYQIVQQ

-1185 VSFDSGPSGTNLH
+1185 VSFDSGASETNLH

-1219 SQNELPGTF
+1219 SQDELPGTF

-1234 DQEIVVHLKHATVT
+1234 DQEIVIHLKHAAVT

-1289 GLTKDKVADSVTQ
+1289 GLTKEKVADSVEQ
-1302 TVTFTHHVVV
+1302 NITFTRHVVV

-1318 VLGYDTNGDDTVDTT
+1318 VLGYDTNGDGMVDTK

-1349 TSPDLSLKGYEAP
+1349 TSPDLSSKGYEAP

-1368 EKVVTSNT
+1368 EKVVTSNI
-1376 SDETVTVTYDRS
+1376 SDETVTVTYNRS
-1388 TQKVVYTIIDD
+1388 MQKVVYTIIDD

-1413 GLSGSKLSKKKADLD
+1413 GLSGSKLSKKRADLD
-1428 TIVKVYTNKG
+1428 TIIKVYTNKG

-1542 LGYDTNRDDQVDTTD
+1542 LGYDTNRDDQVDITD
-1557 ADDAWMTDSDTWAEV
+1557 SDDAWMTDSNTWAEV
-1572 TSPDLSSKGYEV
+1572 TSPDLSSKGYEA
-1584 PDISKVDEKVVTSN
+1584 PDVSKVDEKVVTSN

-1637 ASETNLHKTQN
+1637 ASETNLHKTQK

-1774 MVDTTNA
+1774 MVDTTDA
-1781 DDAWMTDSN
+1781 DDA
-1790 IWNEVISP
+1790 
-1798 DFSDRGFG
+1798 
-1806 TPSLAKVGN
+1806 
-1815 ETVDVFMDSKQ
+1815 
-1826 IKVLYPH
+1826 
-1833 TYITIT
+1833 
-1839 PDNPQTP
+1839 
-1846 GEPIDGTDMNWPD
+1846 
-1859 GVDLDSLQKSITRT
+1859 
-1873 IDYVDGLT
+1873 
-1881 HKKVA
+1881 
-1886 DSVTQKVTFNR
+1886 
-1897 HVIIDKVTGEV
+1897 
-1908 LGYDT
+1908 
-1913 NGDGTVDTTDAD
+1913 
-1925 DTWMTDSNTW
+1925 WMTDSNTW

-1973 YNRSTQKV
+1973 YNRSMQKV

-2121 VIIDK
+2121 VILDK

>member
-1 MNKRKKKL
+1 MVDDGYSRFRNCGMDNLEKKGESQMKKRKKKL

-38 ADEAN
+38 ANEAD
-43 TSSLPPEDSS
+43 TSSLPSQDSS
-53 KVETNPDWNTEKK
+53 KVETNPDLNIETK
-66 PEEQTLPAA
+66 PEDQTLPAT
-75 EDVQPVEESPATE
+75 EDVQPVEEPPATE

-100 TTNTIDH
+100 ATNTVDH

-196 LYPYGSNGNYNN
+196 LYPYGSNSNYNN

-263 IYTFTMDIVHDPAR
+263 IYTFTMEIVHDPAR
-277 NDPIM
+277 NEPIM

-359 HHYFYGYFEKGTPKG
+359 HHYFYGYFEKGTPEG

-429 NDVDLEHE
+429 NDVDLEHA

-448 KVTGFLTGKSDKP
+448 KVTGFLTGKTDKP

-468 YIGVDFEDEKTN
+468 YIGVDFEDGKTN

-491 LPQNWCG
+491 LPKNWCG

-575 LKNAVIKD
+575 LKNAVIED

-1095 ITGASPKDT
+1095 ITGVSPKDT

-1185 VSFDSGPSGTNLH
+1185 VSFDSGASGTNLH
-1198 KTQKDFDAIIK
+1198 KTQKDFDAIVKAYTDKGYEVVSQDTLPTVFDTDSSKDQEIVVHLKHAIITVTPEDPKKPGQPIDGSESNWPSEAGANALSKTITRTIDYLDELTSDKIADSVNQSVTFKRHVIIDKVTGEVLGYDTNGDGMVDTTNADDAWMTDSNTWAEVTSPDLSSKGYEAPDVSKVDEKVVTSNTSDETVTVTYNRSMQKVVYTIIDDSAKKTLEDKVSFDSGASGTNLHKTQNDFDAIIK

-1219 SQNELPGTF
+1219 SQDELPGTF

-1248 VTPDHPQTPGDPID
+1248 VTPDNPQTPGDPID

-1349 TSPDLSLKGYEAP
+1349 TSPDLSSKGYEAP

-1368 EKVVTSNT
+1368 EKVVASNT
-1376 SDETVTVTYDRS
+1376 
-1388 TQKVVYTIIDD
+1388 
-1399 TAKKTLKDKVEFDH
+1399 
-1413 GLSGSKLSKKKADLD
+1413 
-1428 TIVKVYTNKG
+1428 
-1438 YEVVSQDEVPSAF
+1438 
-1451 DTDKS
+1451 
-1456 TDQVITIHL
+1456 
-1465 KHPTITV
+1465 
-1472 TPDNPQTP
+1472 
-1480 GGRIDGSEGIWPSE
+1480 
-1494 AGKEEL
+1494 
-1500 TKTITRNIHYVDGL
+1500 
-1514 TRDEVADSVTQKV
+1514 
-1527 IFNRHVIIDK
+1527 
-1537 VTGAV
+1537 
-1542 LGYDTNRDDQVDTTD
+1542 
-1557 ADDAWMTDSDTWAEV
+1557 
-1572 TSPDLSSKGYEV
+1572 
-1584 PDISKVDEKVVTSN
+1584 
-1598 ISDETVT
+1598 
-1605 VTYNRS
+1605 
-1611 MQKVVYT
+1611 
-1618 IIDDSADTTLEDKV
+1618 
-1632 AFDSG
+1632 
-1637 ASETNLHKTQN
+1637 
-1648 DFDAIIKT
+1648 
-1656 YTDKGYEVVN
+1656 
-1666 QGTLPTAFDTD
+1666 
-1677 SSKDQE
+1677 
-1683 VVVHL
+1683 
-1688 KHAIITVTPEDPKK
+1688 
-1702 PGQPIDGSESNW
+1702 
-1714 PSEAGANALSKT
+1714 
-1726 ITRTIDYLDEL
+1726 
-1737 TSDKIADSVN
+1737 
-1747 QSMTFKRH
+1747 
-1755 VIIDKVTGEVL
+1755 
-1766 GYDTNGDD
+1766 
-1774 MVDTTNA
+1774 
-1781 DDAWMTDSN
+1781 
-1790 IWNEVISP
+1790 
-1798 DFSDRGFG
+1798 
-1806 TPSLAKVGN
+1806 
-1815 ETVDVFMDSKQ
+1815 
-1826 IKVLYPH
+1826 
-1833 TYITIT
+1833 
-1839 PDNPQTP
+1839 
-1846 GEPIDGTDMNWPD
+1846 
-1859 GVDLDSLQKSITRT
+1859 
-1873 IDYVDGLT
+1873 
-1881 HKKVA
+1881 
-1886 DSVTQKVTFNR
+1886 
-1897 HVIIDKVTGEV
+1897 
-1908 LGYDT
+1908 
-1913 NGDGTVDTTDAD
+1913 
-1925 DTWMTDSNTW
+1925 
-1935 AEVTSPDLSLK
+1935 
-1946 GYEAPDV
+1946 
-1953 SKVDEKVVT
+1953 
-1962 SNISDETVTVT
+1962 SDETVTVT

-2050 IIHLEHTYETITPD
+2050 IIHLEHTYEAITPD

-2191 TIQIVYEISNRI
+2191 TIQIIYEISNRI

-2215 YTISGLI
+2215 YTISGLV

>member
-1 MNKRKKKL
+1 MKKRKKKL

-38 ADEAN
+38 ANEAD
-43 TSSLPPEDSS
+43 TSSLPSQDSS
-53 KVETNPDWNTEKK
+53 KVETNPDLNIETK
-66 PEEQTLPAA
+66 PEDQTLPAT
-75 EDVQPVEESPATE
+75 EDVQPVEEPPATE

-100 TTNTIDH
+100 ATNTVDH

-196 LYPYGSNGNYNN
+196 LYPYGSNSNYNN

-263 IYTFTMDIVHDPAR
+263 IYTFTMEIVHDPAR
-277 NDPIM
+277 NEPIM

-359 HHYFYGYFEKGTPKG
+359 HHYFYGYFEKGTPEG

-429 NDVDLEHE
+429 NDVDLEHA

-448 KVTGFLTGKSDKP
+448 KVTGFLTGKTDKP

-468 YIGVDFEDEKTN
+468 YIGVDFEDGKTN

-491 LPQNWCG
+491 LPKNWCG

-575 LKNAVIKD
+575 LKNAVIED

-1095 ITGASPKDT
+1095 ITGVSPKDT

-1185 VSFDSGPSGTNLH
+1185 VSFDSGASGTNLH
-1198 KTQKDFDAIIK
+1198 KTQKDFDAIVKAYTDKGYEVVSQDTLPTVFDTDSSKDQEIVVHLKHAIITVTPEDPKKPGQPIDGSESNWPSEAGANALSKTITRTIDYLDELTSDKIADSVNQSVTFKRHVIIDKVTGEVLGYDTNGDGMVDTTNADDAWMTDSNTWAEVTSPDLSSKGYEAPDVSKVDEKVVTSNTSDETVTVTYNRSMQKVVYTIIDDSAKKTLEDKVSFDSGASGTNLHKTQNDFDAIIK

-1219 SQNELPGTF
+1219 SQDELPGTF

-1248 VTPDHPQTPGDPID
+1248 VTPDNPQTPGDPID

-1349 TSPDLSLKGYEAP
+1349 TSPDLSSKGYEAP

-1368 EKVVTSNT
+1368 EKVVASNT
-1376 SDETVTVTYDRS
+1376 
-1388 TQKVVYTIIDD
+1388 
-1399 TAKKTLKDKVEFDH
+1399 
-1413 GLSGSKLSKKKADLD
+1413 
-1428 TIVKVYTNKG
+1428 
-1438 YEVVSQDEVPSAF
+1438 
-1451 DTDKS
+1451 
-1456 TDQVITIHL
+1456 
-1465 KHPTITV
+1465 
-1472 TPDNPQTP
+1472 
-1480 GGRIDGSEGIWPSE
+1480 
-1494 AGKEEL
+1494 
-1500 TKTITRNIHYVDGL
+1500 
-1514 TRDEVADSVTQKV
+1514 
-1527 IFNRHVIIDK
+1527 
-1537 VTGAV
+1537 
-1542 LGYDTNRDDQVDTTD
+1542 
-1557 ADDAWMTDSDTWAEV
+1557 
-1572 TSPDLSSKGYEV
+1572 
-1584 PDISKVDEKVVTSN
+1584 
-1598 ISDETVT
+1598 
-1605 VTYNRS
+1605 
-1611 MQKVVYT
+1611 
-1618 IIDDSADTTLEDKV
+1618 
-1632 AFDSG
+1632 
-1637 ASETNLHKTQN
+1637 
-1648 DFDAIIKT
+1648 
-1656 YTDKGYEVVN
+1656 
-1666 QGTLPTAFDTD
+1666 
-1677 SSKDQE
+1677 
-1683 VVVHL
+1683 
-1688 KHAIITVTPEDPKK
+1688 
-1702 PGQPIDGSESNW
+1702 
-1714 PSEAGANALSKT
+1714 
-1726 ITRTIDYLDEL
+1726 
-1737 TSDKIADSVN
+1737 
-1747 QSMTFKRH
+1747 
-1755 VIIDKVTGEVL
+1755 
-1766 GYDTNGDD
+1766 
-1774 MVDTTNA
+1774 
-1781 DDAWMTDSN
+1781 
-1790 IWNEVISP
+1790 
-1798 DFSDRGFG
+1798 
-1806 TPSLAKVGN
+1806 
-1815 ETVDVFMDSKQ
+1815 
-1826 IKVLYPH
+1826 
-1833 TYITIT
+1833 
-1839 PDNPQTP
+1839 
-1846 GEPIDGTDMNWPD
+1846 
-1859 GVDLDSLQKSITRT
+1859 
-1873 IDYVDGLT
+1873 
-1881 HKKVA
+1881 
-1886 DSVTQKVTFNR
+1886 
-1897 HVIIDKVTGEV
+1897 
-1908 LGYDT
+1908 
-1913 NGDGTVDTTDAD
+1913 
-1925 DTWMTDSNTW
+1925 
-1935 AEVTSPDLSLK
+1935 
-1946 GYEAPDV
+1946 
-1953 SKVDEKVVT
+1953 
-1962 SNISDETVTVT
+1962 SDETVTVT

-2050 IIHLEHTYETITPD
+2050 IIHLEHTYEAITPD

-2191 TIQIVYEISNRI
+2191 TIQIIYEISNRI

-2215 YTISGLI
+2215 YTISGLV